1 MPNVTSFGRSVGG
14 VTTALT
20 AGTTQTAAGATALTG
35 AINTVTV
42 VGTDN
47 DGVILPA
54 GRGQG
59 DTILVA
65 NLDAAQDIKVW
76 PNTGA
81 WINGGTATTAALVVG
96 QQQVVEFTQIGTDG
110 LSWLA
115 VLGAVATPA

>member
-14 VTTALT
+14 VTTGLT
-20 AGTTQTAAGATALTG
+20 AGATQTAAGATALTG

-59 DTILVA
+59 DTVLVA
-65 NLDAAQDIKVW
+65 NLDSAQDIKLY
-76 PNTGA
+76 PNTGGT
-81 WINGGTATTAALVVG
+81 INGAAANTPLVVG
-96 QQQVVEFTQIGTDG
+96 QQQVVECTQIGTDG
-110 LSWLA
+110 LTWL
-115 VLGAVATPA
+115 VLLGAVATPA

>member
-14 VTTALT
+14 VTTGLT

-65 NLDAAQDIKVW
+65 NLDSAQDIKLY
-76 PNTGA
+76 PNTGGT
-81 WINGGTATTAALVVG
+81 INGAAANTPLVVG
-96 QQQVVEFTQIGTDG
+96 QQQVVECTQIGTDG
-110 LSWLA
+110 LTWL
-115 VLGAVATPA
+115 VLLGAVATPA

>member
-14 VTTALT
+14 VTTGLT

-65 NLDAAQDIKVW
+65 NLDAAQDIKLY
-76 PNTGA
+76 PNTGGT
-81 WINGGTATTAALVVG
+81 INGAAANTPLVVG
-96 QQQVVEFTQIGTDG
+96 QQQVVECTQIGTDG
-110 LSWLA
+110 LTWL
-115 VLGAVATPA
+115 VLLGAVATPA